1 FLAGNLIVG
10 SGEVLE
16 INTTAPSIVNN
27 NCPSC
32 NYNASHEKRSSSSSN
47 GEHLA
52 AVIRFS
58 GNIEFRNGSTVQVS
72 GKYGLSIT
80 SQNGHILIETD
91 IDMTCRDRVLDE
103 TCLGG
108 FTQSSVRPLED
119 VNNPPRLL
127 YKGLGP
133 GGLKKAVDFN
143 LDLLCV
149 PGSSHGGIGLPVSGY
164 PLYSDQPY
172 DQQDTVS
179 LLGGSGG
186 SCAHCPGSVAGG
198 GAIEIVA
205 DKGCITINAIIRA
218 SAQRET
224 VESCSGGSG
233 GLIRLNASQVE
244 LKEQGKLIVD
254 GGNGKRRIGPGLGAA
269 TGLGGGA
276 GGIIQIISPAGRLPL
291 EALSLKRGT
300 NLGSC
305 GREAG
310 HGYYYFV
317 GGNF

>member
-1 FLAGNLIVG
+1 MSIFFLTPPPPPSHNGLLEPCFSACCSDHYPPSWIQTFFSTLISFLAGNLIVG

-127 YKGLGP
+127 YKGNGICFYCLSHICVWLFLLLSHLLP
-133 GGLKKAVDFN
+133 GRWV
-143 LDLLCV
+143 
-149 PGSSHGGIGLPVSGY
+149 H
-164 PLYSDQPY
+164 
-172 DQQDTVS
+172 
-179 LLGGSGG
+179 
-186 SCAHCPGSVAGG
+186 
-198 GAIEIVA
+198 
-205 DKGCITINAIIRA
+205 
-218 SAQRET
+218 
-224 VESCSGGSG
+224 
-233 GLIRLNASQVE
+233 
-244 LKEQGKLIVD
+244 
-254 GGNGKRRIGPGLGAA
+254 
-269 TGLGGGA
+269 
-276 GGIIQIISPAGRLPL
+276 
-291 EALSLKRGT
+291 
-300 NLGSC
+300 
-305 GREAG
+305 
-310 HGYYYFV
+310 
-317 GGNF
+317 